1 MIWEQTL
8 AFYADPELIPHPN
21 PNLAVVKET
30 GKSCLIPA
38 DNTHANFH

>member
-8 AFYADPELIPHPN
+8 AFYADPELI